1 MKRTSCSRCLR
12 PSAVCYCH
20 TLRHIN
26 NFWPVSILQHPRE
39 VKHAI
44 GTARIAELSLGA
56 CRLQVGER
64 FTLAE
69 AAIDP
74 LQSVLIYPGGDAGSL
89 GSLSCSVPQTLIF
102 LDASWRKSH
111 RMLMESPQLQALPK
125 IGLQPKGKSRYR
137 IRKSKYAQSL
147 STLEAIVLALS
158 CLEQD
163 EEKYSPLLESM
174 DWMIEKQIELM
185 GEAVFKKNYG
195 FDGDASINK
204 AEQKNAPRHDD
215 GE

>member
-1 MKRTSCSRCLR
+1 LRCLR
-12 PSAVCYCH
+12 PSSVCYCH
-20 TLRHIN
+20 TLRQIN
-26 NFWPVSILQHPRE
+26 NVWPVYILQHPRE
-39 VKHAI
+39 SKHAI
-44 GTARIAELSLGA
+44 GTARIAQLSLGA
-56 CRLQVGER
+56 CSLQVGEC
-64 FTLAE
+64 FSLAE

-74 LQSVLIYPGGDAGSL
+74 LQSVLIYPGDDADSL
-89 GSLSCSVPQTLIF
+89 ESLSCSSPQTLIF

-125 IGLQPKGKSRYR
+125 IGLQPNSKSRYR
-137 IRKSKYAQSL
+137 IRKSKSAQSL

-174 DWMIEKQIELM
+174 DWMIEKQIEWM

-195 FDGDASINK
+195 FDDDAGIDADACTDK
-204 AEQKNAPRHDD
+204 AEQKKHP
-215 GE
+215 